1 MELKTRYQYTYFVH
15 NFIINENK
23 YSKYVLKLLKDPR
36 FKLRVF
42 KRDKDLEIYTHFL
55 PKMRDFLFGTFELD
69 DRTKQLKFNDL
80 PIETR
85 AAVLS
90 KYPSITFEY
99 ELEQDIQGKTVDENS
114 IFFKIQKIGLI
125 LFNTGI
131 CFLYLKTNI
140 EDSEDFAD
148 ILNFNYKFR
157 DINQEYNNL
166 KNYENIKVQANS
178 FENIEAIQDFI
189 NNITGPNIDALRLN
203 LDIERFYTYSYTCVK
218 QEAWN
223 MNESFDNIKN
233 DFLKYVNI
241 LSNDSSINSVMHE
254 NAKVLAIS
262 KYAKIGISKLGISLL
277 SSDCDIN
284 NYTVL
289 PSEYENQYFYT
300 YILSLYLKIY
310 LKKLNYEF
318 KEGKEQKQIE
328 ATRRKFIAFTKRL
341 WIQEITSE
349 DMGSLYY
356 SYVKDVLE
364 IDKLYNDVKNKYNI
378 LYSELKIEKNERL
391 TGFIV
396 LVLIA
401 TLVFNVANF
410 FISLK

>member
-1 MELKTRYQYTYFVH
+1 
-15 NFIINENK
+15 
-23 YSKYVLKLLKDPR
+23 
-36 FKLRVF
+36 
-42 KRDKDLEIYTHFL
+42 
-55 PKMRDFLFGTFELD
+55 
-69 DRTKQLKFNDL
+69 
-80 PIETR
+80 
-85 AAVLS
+85 
-90 KYPSITFEY
+90 
-99 ELEQDIQGKTVDENS
+99 
-114 IFFKIQKIGLI
+114 
-125 LFNTGI
+125 
-131 CFLYLKTNI
+131 
-140 EDSEDFAD
+140 
-148 ILNFNYKFR
+148 
-157 DINQEYNNL
+157 
-166 KNYENIKVQANS
+166 
-178 FENIEAIQDFI
+178 
-189 NNITGPNIDALRLN
+189 
-203 LDIERFYTYSYTCVK
+203 
-218 QEAWN
+218 

>member
-410 FISLK
+410 LLA